1 MQKGMLER
9 RGGNR
14 EVLYGEE
21 GWRVRR
27 VRLGG
32 GEAGKLGE
40 RRWGRQTFFIQG
52 FTEA

>member
-1 MQKGMLER
+1 MQEGMLER
-9 RGGNR
+9 RGGIGR
-14 EVLYGEE
+14 YGEE